1 MRCRRDAG
9 RKRAQKRIGFVLA
22 IVSGLGLPLTA
33 RARPNGQA
41 AVQPRPVGTIKAVSG
56 NTITLTADSGGEL
69 VVQAGPNAKVL
80 RVEPG
85 QRDLKAATAILFS
98 DLKAGDRVIAR
109 GAPSPD
115 GKVFLATS
123 IITISKGDIAA
134 KQAHE
139 REEWLRNGVGGLVNS
154 VDPAG
159 GTVSITTSSLGE
171 KKTVTIH
178 VSSSTILRRY
188 APDSTKFDDAKP
200 APITQIKAGDQ
211 LRARGSRSAD
221 GTELTADE
229 VVSGTFRNIAGT
241 VSAIDA
247 AAGTL
252 VVQDLAT
259 KKPVTIKITPESQ
272 LRKLP
277 APVAQRIAIRLKG
290 APASGQAPGG
300 SGEGRAE
307 TSGSGQPAGR
317 SAAQLEGGPNG
328 AAGANGARQGSGDF
342 QQMINRMPAAA
353 LSDLQKGDAVMIVAT
368 EGSADLPSTA
378 ITLLAGVEPILQ
390 AAPEGNS
397 TLLSPWSLGA
407 APSEPGATP

>member
-1 MRCRRDAG
+1 MQRRRFAAG
-9 RKRAQKRIGFVLA
+9 GMAWKQIGWVLA
-22 IVSGLGLPLTA
+22 VAYCLSLPLA
-33 RARPNGQA
+33 PKARPAGQA
-41 AVQPRPVGTIKAVSG
+41 AGQPRPVGTIKAISG
-56 NTITLTADSGGEL
+56 NTITLAADSGGEL
-69 VVQAGPNAKVL
+69 TIQAEGNTKTL

-85 QRDLKAATAILFS
+85 QRDLKSATAILFS
-98 DLKAGDRVIAR
+98 DLKAGDRIIAR

-115 GKVFLATS
+115 GKAFVATS

-134 KQAHE
+134 KQAHD
-139 REEWLRNGVGGLVNS
+139 REEWQRHGIGGLVTS
-154 VDPAG
+154 VDPAA

-171 KKTVTIH
+171 KKTVAVH
-178 VSSSTILRRY
+178 VSNSTILRRY

-221 GTELTADE
+221 GSELAADE
-229 VVSGTFRNIAGT
+229 IVSGTFRNIAGT

-277 APVAQRIAIRLKG
+277 APMAQRIAVRLKG
-290 APASGQAPGG
+290 VPAGGQAPGAP
-300 SGEGRAE
+300 GEAHAE
-307 TSGSGQPAGR
+307 TNGSGQAAGR
-317 SAAQLEGGPNG
+317 ASAEPGGGPNG
-328 AAGANGARQGSGDF
+328 EGANGARQGNGDF
-342 QQMINRMPAAA
+342 QQIINRMPAAA

-368 EGSADLPSTA
+368 GGSADSPSTA

-407 APSEPGATP
+407 APTEPGATP

>member
-1 MRCRRDAG
+1 MQRRRFAAG
-9 RKRAQKRIGFVLA
+9 GMARKQIGWVLA
-22 IVSGLGLPLTA
+22 VAYCLSLPLA
-33 RARPNGQA
+33 PKARPAGQA
-41 AVQPRPVGTIKAVSG
+41 AGQPRPVGTIKAISG
-56 NTITLTADSGGEL
+56 NTITLAADSGGEL
-69 VVQAGPNAKVL
+69 TIQAEGNTKTL

-85 QRDLKAATAILFS
+85 QRDLKSATAILFS
-98 DLKAGDRVIAR
+98 DLKAGDRIIAR

-115 GKVFLATS
+115 GKAFVATS

-134 KQAHE
+134 KQAHD
-139 REEWLRNGVGGLVNS
+139 REEWQRHGIGGLVTS
-154 VDPAG
+154 VDPAA

-171 KKTVTIH
+171 KKTVAVH
-178 VSSSTILRRY
+178 VSNSTILRRY

-221 GTELTADE
+221 GSELAADE
-229 VVSGTFRNIAGT
+229 IVSGTFRNIAGT

-277 APVAQRIAIRLKG
+277 APMAQRIAVRLKG
-290 APASGQAPGG
+290 VPAGGQAPGAP
-300 SGEGRAE
+300 GEAHAE
-307 TSGSGQPAGR
+307 TNGSGQAAGR
-317 SAAQLEGGPNG
+317 ASAEPGGGPNG
-328 AAGANGARQGSGDF
+328 EGANGARQGNGDF
-342 QQMINRMPAAA
+342 QQIINRMPAAA

-368 EGSADLPSTA
+368 GGSADSPSTA

-407 APSEPGATP
+407 APTEPGATP

>member
-1 MRCRRDAG
+1 MA
-9 RKRAQKRIGFVLA
+9 RKQIGWVLA
-22 IVSGLGLPLTA
+22 VAYCLSLPLA
-33 RARPNGQA
+33 PKARPAGQA
-41 AVQPRPVGTIKAVSG
+41 AGQPRPVGTIKAISG
-56 NTITLTADSGGEL
+56 NTITLAADSGGEL
-69 VVQAGPNAKVL
+69 TIQAEGNTKTL

-85 QRDLKAATAILFS
+85 QRDLKSATAILFS
-98 DLKAGDRVIAR
+98 DLKAGDRIIAR

-115 GKVFLATS
+115 GKAFVATS

-134 KQAHE
+134 KQAHD
-139 REEWLRNGVGGLVNS
+139 REEWQRHGIGGLVTS
-154 VDPAG
+154 VDPAA

-171 KKTVTIH
+171 KKTVAVH
-178 VSSSTILRRY
+178 VSNSTILRRY

-221 GTELTADE
+221 GSELAADE
-229 VVSGTFRNIAGT
+229 IVSGTFRNIAGT

-277 APVAQRIAIRLKG
+277 APMAQRIAVRLKG
-290 APASGQAPGG
+290 VPAGGQAPGAP
-300 SGEGRAE
+300 GEAHAE
-307 TSGSGQPAGR
+307 TNGSGQAAGR
-317 SAAQLEGGPNG
+317 ASAEPGGGPNG
-328 AAGANGARQGSGDF
+328 EGANGARQGNGDF
-342 QQMINRMPAAA
+342 QQIINRMPAAA

-368 EGSADLPSTA
+368 GGSADSPSTA

-407 APSEPGATP
+407 APTEPGATP

>member
-1 MRCRRDAG
+1 MHCRRDAG

-69 VVQAGPNAKVL
+69 IVQAGPNAKVL

-290 APASGQAPGG
+290 APASGQAPGS

-307 TSGSGQPAGR
+307 TSRSGQPAAR